1 MQGSGGAE
9 QRGECPGG
17 GRCGRRSHLQHTDRW
32 EETQTHKVVVEEKKY
47 IRRFGK
53 TRTRQAAGAAHL
65 EENLVAVQVLG
76 LPAGGADGA
85 TGVWQQRDQLADFIH
100 VELQHGGA
108 AGLHW
113 DPCRELLQGQLQT
126 HTWLCSSSDNQES
139 TQ

>member
-1 MQGSGGAE
+1 MAGVGGALTYST
-9 QRGECPGG
+9 QTD
-17 GRCGRRSHLQHTDRW
+17 GRK
-32 EETQTHKVVVEEKKY
+32 QTHKVVVEEKKE

-126 HTWLCSSSDNQES
+126 HTWLCSSSSDNQES
-139 TQ
+139 TQQPETTRESTQ